1 MKPLFRLIRLPN
13 LIVVAITQWMVAIP
27 IIAWAAAENNLTTA
41 LNHNQLLL
49 LILSTLSIVVAGYCV
64 NDVLDYP
71 IDIVNHPKKVVVI
84 RRIRLRTVYWLI
96 AFFGIFGFI
105 CALIL
110 AFQRDEID
118 FLWLYPFFILLL
130 GGYPKFFKTRP
141 FAGNLLISASCA
153 GVAALVWLAERST
166 WHSMPAEAQNEIGF
180 LLIIFMI
187 YAFLATWI
195 REIVKDMEDYQ
206 GDMLGGRK
214 TFPITYGVKQAKTF
228 IHFLAIILTVVLVVN
243 AFYWGNL
250 SSRLPVIALSV
261 LLGLAIVFMQWKLI
275 SAKTPGAYHKV
286 SSLWKYFM
294 LGGLVLL
301 FLY

>member
-13 LIVVAITQWMVAIP
+13 LIVVGITQWVVAVP
-27 IIAWAAAENNLTTA
+27 IIAWTAAEYNLSTA
-41 LNHNQLLL
+41 LNHDQLLL
-49 LILSTLSIVVAGYCV
+49 LILATISIVTAGYCV

-84 RRIRLRTVYWLI
+84 RKISMRTVYWLT
-96 AFFGIFGFI
+96 AFFGVFGFT

-110 AFQRDEID
+110 AFQKDEID

-141 FAGNLLISASCA
+141 FAGNLLIAASCA
-153 GVAALVWLAERST
+153 GVAGLVWLAERST
-166 WHSMPAEAQNEIGF
+166 WQAMPSEAKQEIKF
-180 LLIIFMI
+180 LLIIFMV

-195 REIVKDMEDYQ
+195 REIVKDLEDYQ

-214 TFPITYGVKQAKTF
+214 TFPIAYGVKNAKKF
-228 IHFLAIILTVVLVVN
+228 IHFLAILLAATLVIN
-243 AFYWGNL
+243 AFYWGNF
-250 SSRLPVIALSV
+250 SERLPVVLLSV
-261 LLGLAIVFMQWKLI
+261 LLGISIVLMQWKLTYAI
-275 SAKTPGAYHKV
+275 KPLAYHKV

-294 LGGLVLL
+294 LGGLALL

>member
-27 IIAWAAAENNLTTA
+27 IIAWTAAENNLDTA

-49 LILSTLSIVVAGYCV
+49 LILATLSIVVAGYCV

-84 RRIRLRTVYWLI
+84 RQIKMRTVYWLT
-96 AFFGIFGFI
+96 AFFAIFGFI

-110 AFQRDEID
+110 AFQKDEID
-118 FLWLYPFFILLL
+118 FLWLYPLFILLL
-130 GGYPKFFKTRP
+130 GGYPKFFKIHP
-141 FAGNLLISASCA
+141 FAGNLLISTSCA

-166 WHSMPAEAQNEIGF
+166 WGSMPTEVKDEIGF
-180 LLIIFMI
+180 LLIIFMA

-195 REIVKDMEDYQ
+195 REIVKDLEDYQ
-206 GDMLGGRK
+206 GDMLGGRR
-214 TFPITYGVKQAKTF
+214 TFPITYGVKKAKFF
-228 IHFLAIILTVVLVVN
+228 IHFLAAFLATVLVAN
-243 AFYWGNL
+243 AFYWGNF
-250 SSRLPVIALSV
+250 SSRLTVVVLSA
-261 LLGLAIVFMQWKLI
+261 LLGVVIIFMQWQLTQ
-275 SAKTPGAYHKV
+275 ANTPTAYHKV
-286 SSLWKYFM
+286 SSWWKYFM
-294 LGGLVLL
+294 LGGLALL